1 VRNQRSQRGAA
12 LVEFAVALPIL
23 MFLLVGI
30 VSFGLILREYQ
41 VLQNGARE
49 GARLSILPNYQ
60 IAMGLSTADQNARRD
75 AIKQRV
81 VDYLAA
87 EQLTVAA
94 GNVTVDQNAWIDMGG
109 GLRASASKITVTYS
123 RSLLLGN
130 SWPFGPV
137 SLRSE
142 LTFRNLY

>member
-1 VRNQRSQRGAA
+1 VRNHSYQRGAA

-23 MFLLVGI
+23 LFPLVGI

-49 GARLSILPNYQ
+49 GARLSVLPQYQ
-60 IAMGLSTADQNARRD
+60 IATGLTTADQNGRRN

-81 VDYLAA
+81 VDYLAQ
-87 EQLTVAA
+87 EQLAIAT
-94 GNVTVDQNAWIDMGG
+94 GNVTVDQNAWIDLGG

-130 SWPFGPV
+130 TWPFGPV

-142 LTFRNLY
+142 VTFRNLY